1 MVQSNY
7 EITLKVKYKLSG
19 LVDDCNLQLEIHVSK
34 VIAKC
39 AIESTISLDPTQRD
53 FLWTFKG
60 AYGVEI
66 RNNVLSA
73 SYDGGSAALGHL
85 VMTIWRCREWLS
97 HSERLDL
104 RSPMDVYKSFRLCG
118 AQFNPSQ
125 FMSQDKRKLIHNAV
139 PSTIFSC
146 TNPCSGLPELAP
158 GPHPPPVD
166 CRKMTEEAAG
176 KGEPVWMQSHVAH
189 AASVSSAVSAPPA
202 HLPAAPCAPAAD
214 PAMSLFPRQMQ
225 LGAQPITE
233 LKLFMHPK
241 PTMHPHLSQGTVSSG
256 LQFSY
261 IFQERPP
268 AKPPGKGDPAQV
280 FWVKPD
286 QNNPQQ
292 AALPGVKDK
301 MNEKEMNSNENH
313 EGDSSSLPGMS
324 TPSRPPRPHSAERQ
338 YKCKDCGKAFPQPS
352 HLIRHTRTHTG
363 EQPYKC
369 DLCGRAFSD
378 QSHRL
383 RHLRTHIGVRTHKCE
398 ECGKEFFEPNHLVRH
413 ARRHTG
419 ERPYPCDQCG
429 KAFCEQSGLN
439 RHLRTH
445 SGERP
450 FKCELC
456 GRAFPQRSELARH
469 RRTHS
474 GSSGSGVSG
483 SSAGDPSSPAEST
496 SSAGQPSTSG
506 ETRIMPIKVRKMDQD
521 RTEEW
526 GCSLAEA
533 APWPYGLA
541 VLQGCKTLVLLWH
554 LKIELERFA
563 LFLKQQPE
571 ETSQLQKPTEPAWM
585 QGPVAHPTPGLSCP
599 PPHFL
604 APLVAGPDPSMP
616 FFPSQM
622 QLGSQPLAEVK
633 LVMTP
638 KPSMHPHLSQGR
650 DPTKGHSGKPDP
662 AHLFWVKPTEQ
673 DTARAQAA
681 AAAAAAHQAQQN
693 HTQNT
698 QPQQQQQQQQQ
709 QNHQGAP
716 AQNHHSPQNHQSST
730 APGHPP
736 SQVSPSKS
744 KASGKTHHSCSSK
757 SSDGISPWVSPQGC
771 NM

>member
-1 MVQSNY
+1 
-7 EITLKVKYKLSG
+7 
-19 LVDDCNLQLEIHVSK
+19 
-34 VIAKC
+34 
-39 AIESTISLDPTQRD
+39 
-53 FLWTFKG
+53 
-60 AYGVEI
+60 
-66 RNNVLSA
+66 
-73 SYDGGSAALGHL
+73 
-85 VMTIWRCREWLS
+85 
-97 HSERLDL
+97 
-104 RSPMDVYKSFRLCG
+104 
-118 AQFNPSQ
+118 
-125 FMSQDKRKLIHNAV
+125 
-139 PSTIFSC
+139 
-146 TNPCSGLPELAP
+146 
-158 GPHPPPVD
+158 
-166 CRKMTEEAAG
+166 MTEEAAG

-241 PTMHPHLSQGTVSSG
+241 PTMHPHLS
-256 LQFSY
+256 QFSY

-352 HLIRHTRTHTG
+352 HLTRHSRTHTG

-506 ETRIMPIKVRKMDQD
+506 ETR
-521 RTEEW
+521 
-526 GCSLAEA
+526 
-533 APWPYGLA
+533 
-541 VLQGCKTLVLLWH
+541 
-554 LKIELERFA
+554 
-563 LFLKQQPE
+563 KQQPE

-709 QNHQGAP
+709 NHQGAP